1 MNIFDRAVEYAKQT
15 MVSDGNLMPVLMAY
29 TSDEVI
35 VIPMAK
41 LFGENR
47 DMTIA
52 DLLTIYFLLHGVTSY
67 VLMHEA
73 MLRHEP
79 ANGGKPR
86 KVEAVMVVEVGREH
100 QSVSVH
106 EVVRG
111 QGISIVPFPLKPGN
125 LTGKLT
131 SLLPKDDFTTED
143 VMFEIA
149 ESIVNAMGSKR
160 LPLRYA

>member
-1 MNIFDRAVEYAKQT
+1 MSEIFDRAVLYAKKT
-15 MVSDGNLMPVLMAY
+15 IISDGNLMPVLMAY

-35 VIPMAK
+35 VIPMER
-41 LFGENR
+41 LIGENR

-73 MLRHEP
+73 MLQHEP

-86 KVEAVMVVEVGREH
+86 KVEAVMVVEVGRGT

-106 EVVRG
+106 EVVREPL
-111 QGISIVPFPLKPGN
+111 SIIPFPMKPGN
-125 LTGKLT
+125 LEGKLV
-131 SLLPKDDFTTED
+131 SLLPKEDLAVED

-149 ESIVNAMGSKR
+149 ESIINAMGSKR